1 MNFMYP
7 LSMYLVI
14 TKVFSLEPTKEFNYI
29 HRGLDFGWNNR
40 LVAGSISQPILACE
54 DGIVV
59 ARADGYGN
67 TSNKVI
73 YGNYVIIDHGSG
85 WYSVYGHLAKGLK
98 VRTGDKVK
106 KGQQIGNMGNSGYS
120 FGNHL
125 HFELRH
131 GANDRSHVVNPINYL
146 YVENNIVVG
155 SKSNWY
161 NRIKYAKNSPVTP
174 VARNPKVNQLEI
186 RIDDLNVRTK
196 PSIYG
201 DSLGFATKGIYN
213 VLDVG
218 KAGDYQWYEIEQ
230 DKWVAYSDKWAVYL
244 PKEDT
249 KVDMWQVTFPP
260 LTKGDYDKVIALA
273 KEIGVED
280 KLTIVKTQ

>member
-1 MNFMYP
+1 MALKFIFP
-7 LSMYLVI
+7 VSIYLTI
-14 TKVFSLEPTKEFNYI
+14 TQGFHLTGKI
-29 HRGLDFGWNNR
+29 HRGLDFGWNGA
-40 LVAGSISQPILACE
+40 VTGSRSQPIISAE
-54 DGIVV
+54 EGVV
-59 ARADGYGN
+59 VTAIDGYGN
-67 TSNKVI
+67 TPNNRI
-73 YGNYVIIDHGSG
+73 YGNYVVVSHGSG
-85 WYSVYGHLAKGLK
+85 MWTVYGHLAKGLA
-98 VRTGDKVK
+98 VK
-106 KGQQIGNMGNSGYS
+106 KGDRVAKGQMLGHMGNSGYS

-125 HFELRH
+125 HFELRK
-131 GANDRSHVVNPINYL
+131 GANDRSHVVNPMDYL
-146 YVENNIVVG
+146 MLENHNIVV
-155 SKSNWY
+155 STQSLY
-161 NRIKYAKNSPVTP
+161 YSQIKYRQTSVGTP

-218 KAGDYQWYEIEQ
+218 KAGDYTWYEIEQ